1 MPPEYPPARGNRDDM
16 SAENENSAPD
26 QGLAALVAL
35 LRFHGVGADPEQI
48 RHSFGAKAIGVS
60 EMLRCAKELGLK
72 ARAVTTRWE
81 RLART
86 PLPAIAPLRDG
97 RFLILGKVADDK
109 ALVQSPVS
117 PRPLLMS
124 RDEFEAVWEGRL
136 VLMARRAGLSDLGRR
151 FDVTWF
157 YGAIH
162 KYRRLLGEV
171 LVASFFLQLFALVS
185 PLFFQVVI
193 DKVLVHRTL
202 STLDVLVIGLVAIG
216 IFEAILGGLRTYLFA
231 HSTNRIDVELGARL
245 FRHLMAL
252 PIAYFEARR
261 TGDSVARVR
270 ELENIRQFLTSSALT
285 LVIDLLLLLRV
296 SGGDVL
302 LRAAPHLDHARR
314 LPVLYR
320 DLRRGDALV
329 PPPARREIPPR
340 RREPGISRRERQ
352 RRRDVEGD
360 G

>member
-1 MPPEYPPARGNRDDM
+1 M
-16 SAENENSAPD
+16 SVEGDNPGAAD

-35 LRFHGVGADPEQI
+35 LRFHGLGADPEQI

-81 RLART
+81 RLVRT

-117 PRPLLMS
+117 PRPSLMS
-124 RDEFEAVWEGRL
+124 RDEFEAVWDGRL

-162 KYRRLLGEV
+162 KYRHLLGEV

-202 STLDVLVIGLVAIG
+202 STLDVLVIGLIAIG

-231 HSTNRIDVELGARL
+231 HSTNRIDSNWA
-245 FRHLMAL
+245 HA
-252 PIAYFEARR
+252 
-261 TGDSVARVR
+261 
-270 ELENIRQFLTSSALT
+270 SSAT
-285 LVIDLLLLLRV
+285 
-296 SGGDVL
+296 
-302 LRAAPHLDHARR
+302 
-314 LPVLYR
+314 
-320 DLRRGDALV
+320 
-329 PPPARREIPPR
+329 
-340 RREPGISRRERQ
+340 
-352 RRRDVEGD
+352 
-360 G
+360 